1 MILAALVT
9 FIGVSHYLPRVIHFA
24 RALLMTNAIYH
35 IYLISS
41 VARRRTDGTDQ
52 PSFLSQNAV
61 RVPLK
66 PSDGLGW
73 PRMTSEVSRK
83 CLRSDPKCLG
93 SVSDCI
99 SVHPPLQVLLAIAC
113 IGFMEVAILQKCAP
127 AIQIQ
132 SASEAPP
139 PPPRLHAL
147 ASRRTARLLK
157 EMRPFLATPRLHA
170 SAHHGA
176 PSCPQVRPFPRK
188 AAPRART
195 RIERTPHP
203 ETLANGLDAEVHH
216 WRPVCAHHGACDRGL
231 RVQPMAR
238 RRAGPVLACTCP
250 SRRPGSPCTFGR
262 RDGRLQPT
270 NGRRRAG
277 RAPCRA
283 SAVPGRA
290 PCRESA
296 VPGGA
301 RVVPSPSREI
311 ASRVVPSSR
320 LHLESS
326 PCSHLGRAATWE

>member
-9 FIGVSHYLPRVIHFA
+9 FIGASHYLPRVIHFA

-132 SASEAPP
+132 SALPPPIACIGFTAHREAPKGDAP
-139 PPPRLHAL
+139 FPRNATP
-147 ASRRTARLLK
+147 ACKCSSRRPVLPT
-157 EMRPFLATPRLHA
+157 
-170 SAHHGA
+170 GA
-176 PSCPQVRPFPRK
+176 PSSSQGCASR
-188 AAPRART
+188 
-195 RIERTPHP
+195 PHP
-203 ETLANGLDAEVHH
+203 
-216 WRPVCAHHGACDRGL
+216 
-231 RVQPMAR
+231 
-238 RRAGPVLACTCP
+238 
-250 SRRPGSPCTFGR
+250 S
-262 RDGRLQPT
+262 
-270 NGRRRAG
+270 
-277 RAPCRA
+277 
-283 SAVPGRA
+283 
-290 PCRESA
+290 
-296 VPGGA
+296 
-301 RVVPSPSREI
+301 
-311 ASRVVPSSR
+311 
-320 LHLESS
+320 
-326 PCSHLGRAATWE
+326 

>member
-9 FIGVSHYLPRVIHFA
+9 FIGASHYLPRVINLA

-41 VARRRTDGTDQ
+41 VARRRTEGTDQ

-66 PSDGLGW
+66 PSDGFGW

-127 AIQIQ
+127 AIQIH
-132 SASEAPP
+132 SAS

-157 EMRPFLATPRLHA
+157 EMRPLPRHATPACNCSSRRPVLPT
-170 SAHHGA
+170 GA
-176 PSCPQVRPFPRK
+176 PSSSQGCASR
-188 AAPRART
+188 
-195 RIERTPHP
+195 PHP
-203 ETLANGLDAEVHH
+203 
-216 WRPVCAHHGACDRGL
+216 
-231 RVQPMAR
+231 
-238 RRAGPVLACTCP
+238 
-250 SRRPGSPCTFGR
+250 S
-262 RDGRLQPT
+262 
-270 NGRRRAG
+270 
-277 RAPCRA
+277 
-283 SAVPGRA
+283 
-290 PCRESA
+290 
-296 VPGGA
+296 
-301 RVVPSPSREI
+301 
-311 ASRVVPSSR
+311 
-320 LHLESS
+320 
-326 PCSHLGRAATWE
+326 